1 MITCPSRATA
11 DGVPVLA
18 ARGLAL
24 GFDGRTVVPGLDVEF
39 ARGTVT
45 SVIGPNGCG
54 KSTLLRG
61 LGRLLRPQAGRVALD
76 GVDLAGM
83 PSRAIAR
90 RMSILPQT
98 PHAPSGLTV
107 GELVSRGRHPRQ
119 RWYQQFSLD
128 DEAAVAEALA
138 ATDIA
143 DLAAVPL
150 EDLSGGQR
158 QRAWIS
164 MILAQETELMLL
176 DEPTTYLDLAHQV
189 ELLEL
194 VRRLNRDMG
203 RTVVMVLH
211 DISLAARY
219 SDVIIAMQDGRIV
232 SEGPP
237 SDVVTEE
244 LLWDVFG
251 LRANV
256 IAEPSEGRPHVVP
269 LGACRIKGA
278 AKPVLDAIGSP
289 AAAGAGLRWSEGEE
303 SP

>member
-1 MITCPSRATA
+1 MTRSAAA
-11 DGVPVLA
+11 DAPAHLA
-18 ARGLAL
+18 ARGLSL
-24 GFDGRTVVPGLDVEF
+24 GFDGRAVVPDINVSF

-45 SVIGPNGCG
+45 SIIGPNGCG

-61 LGRLLRPQAGRVALD
+61 LGRLLRPQGGRVELD
-76 GVDLAGM
+76 GRNVAAM
-83 PSRAIAR
+83 ASRAVAQ

-107 GELVSRGRHPRQ
+107 GELVARGRHPRQ
-119 RWYQQFSLD
+119 RWYQQFSTS
-128 DEAAVAEALA
+128 DEGAIVAALEATDIAALA
-138 ATDIA
+138 AT
-143 DLAAVPL
+143 PL

-189 ELLEL
+189 DVLEL
-194 VRRLNRDMG
+194 VRGLNRDTG

-219 SDVIIAMQDGRIV
+219 SDVIIAMRDGQIV
-232 SEGPP
+232 AQGPP
-237 SDVVTEE
+237 QDVVTPE

-251 LRANV
+251 LRADV
-256 IAEPSEGRPHVVP
+256 IREPTEGRPHVVP
-269 LGACRIKGA
+269 LGGGRTKGA
-278 AKPVLDAIGSP
+278 PGTSSVGAVSM
-289 AAAGAGLRWSEGEE
+289 AAGGAGA
-303 SP
+303 

>member
-1 MITCPSRATA
+1 MTNTYGATTSA
-11 DGVPVLA
+11 GTAHLSA
-18 ARGLAL
+18 HGLTL
-24 GFDGRTVVPGLDVEF
+24 GFDGREVVPNIDVAF

-45 SVIGPNGCG
+45 SIIGPNGCG

-61 LGRLLRPQAGRVALD
+61 LGRLLRPQKGHVLLEGSDVA
-76 GVDLAGM
+76 AM
-83 PSRAIAR
+83 QARAVAQ

-107 GELVSRGRHPRQ
+107 GELVARGRHPRQ
-119 RWYQQFSLD
+119 RWYQQFSGS
-128 DEAAVAEALA
+128 DEGAIAAALE

-143 DLAAVPL
+143 GLAATPL

-189 ELLEL
+189 DVLEL
-194 VRRLNRDMG
+194 VRGLNRDTG

-219 SDVIIAMQDGRIV
+219 SDVIIAMRDGKIV
-232 SEGPP
+232 AEGPP
-237 SDVVTEE
+237 SDVVTPE

-251 LRANV
+251 LRAEV
-256 IAEPSEGRPHVVP
+256 IREPVEGRPHVVP
-269 LGACRIKGA
+269 LGAGRA
-278 AKPVLDAIGSP
+278 AVAQ
-289 AAAGAGLRWSEGEE
+289 AAGLGGAGA
-303 SP
+303 